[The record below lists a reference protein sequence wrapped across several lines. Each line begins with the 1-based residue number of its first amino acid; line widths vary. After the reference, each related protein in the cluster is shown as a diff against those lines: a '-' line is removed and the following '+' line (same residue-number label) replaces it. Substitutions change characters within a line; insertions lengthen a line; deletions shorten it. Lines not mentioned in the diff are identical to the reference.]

1 MNKSILIMLIV
12 LGLCVLALAQTDS
25 TQTQRDL
32 YVVATSHLDTQWRWT
47 IRNTIDEYIPAT
59 FRENMKLMDIYPDY
73 VFSFEGAIKYMFLK
87 EYYPDEFQKVKKYID
102 RGQWR
107 VAGSWVDAVDVNMPS
122 FESLVRQTLYG
133 NGFYKQEF
141 GKTSKDILLPD
152 CFGFGYAL
160 PSIARHCGL
169 ESFSTQKLT
178 WGSSVGV
185 PFDIGIWKG
194 VDGSTIAAALNPG
207 DYTGRIKGDLSRDT
221 TWLAQI
227 NRQGDSTGFYSA
239 YRYFGTG
246 DTGGPPESLSVDWLS
261 KSIKSNGPVKVHSI
275 GSDDLNSLL
284 ESHIVITD
292 PPAKTSHP
300 INLSIYNGELLMTRH
315 GAGCYTSQAAM
326 KRWNR
331 KNELLADATERA
343 CVIANQVAGAPYP
356 KEDIKREWIRFLYH
370 QFHDDLTGTSIP
382 EAYQFSWNDEI
393 IAQNRLSAMLEHAI
407 EATASVMDTR
417 AKGIPVVVFNPLSIE
432 REDVVELTI
441 PCMDTID
448 GKSRSFM
455 TFKVYDNTGY
465 EVPSSVVECNHLI
478 NKMKINFMAT
488 VPSVGYAVYDIRPS
502 KDPCKLQRWLSVSE
516 NSLENK
522 HYKVKVDE
530 AGQITS
536 IYDKAYDK
544 ELLSAPIALQFI
556 HDKPRQWPAWEIQ
569 YEDIIAPP
577 MTGKIKS
584 TAIEILETGPTRV
597 SLGITQKTDSS
608 IIHTVISLAA
618 GDAGNKIEFD
628 YSIDWYER
636 ETLLKAAFPFSTPND
651 SVTYDIGLGTI
662 KRGINTSKK
671 YEVPA
676 HQWADMTAAD
686 GSYSIAVMNDCK
698 YGWDHPDSATL
709 RLSLIHTPGV
719 FESWN
724 WVGDQKSQDNG
735 HHEFK
740 FAISGHK
747 GDWRDG
753 AVVWEAARFNQP
765 LMAFRTKKHE
775 GPIGKTYSFVEVHT
789 PPYKN
794 PERILWDIK
803 DNRESWEY
811 REKTI
816 EHKNRNPQIKITAM
830 KIAED
835 GDDIVLRLQE
845 QWGKTAPNIET
856 MFMPFRD
863 IEGGK
868 GELYGSE
875 EFKQDYEIKDSMGFP
890 GMLCTSFKEFQPKT
904 FDFKIESA
912 VTREYDP
919 QSSKMIGYQVKPS
932 KLNYLNIRL
941 PFTLDGISLDS
952 NRKDGDF
959 DGAGNTLSGDLLPD
973 TLHWLDIPYVFGPKA
988 DGQNNA
994 VACDGQTLT
1003 IPDGGFDKLYLLGSA
1018 VNGPTIGKFKI
1029 DSKEVMI
1036 PIQDYNQF
1044 IGQWNSRVISGEI
1057 REDIA
1062 DIAPGYIN
1070 REPIAWVGTHRHNA
1084 KSENEAYQFT
1094 YLYLIPLDL
1103 PSGAK
1108 TVTLPLNKNIRILAA
1123 TAVKSNTYETK
1134 TAQPLYDELQATLTD
1149 IQAPQKN
1156 FLDKTSAAL
1165 TCPIPGAEVRYTLD
1179 NSDPTKSSPLYL
1191 GPIEITKAATLK
1203 SRAFLDGVDDHYV
1216 TSVVFHQLFPHD
1228 AVAIKSLAP
1237 GLDCKYFEGEWAK
1250 VPDFDTIKAKQTSV
1264 ANTIN
1269 LPSIARNE
1277 DFGLTFDG
1285 YIAIPKDGLYTF
1297 NISSDDGSF
1306 LNISDSLVVDN
1317 DGLHGEGDM
1326 PGQIALKA
1334 GYHPIAVRM
1343 FQSKGGRAL
1352 DVAIEGPDM
1361 EYQKIPASMLFH
1373 KPKK

>member
-1 MNKSILIMLIV
+1 MNKTILIMLIV
-12 LGLCVLALAQTDS
+12 LGLCVLAVAQTDS

-87 EYYPDEFQKVKKYID
+87 EYYPEEFQKVKKYID

-185 PFDIGIWKG
+185 PFDIGIWQG
-194 VDGSTIAAALNPG
+194 VDGSAIVAALNPG

-227 NRQGDSTGFYSA
+227 NKQGDSNGLYTA

-246 DTGGPPESLSVDWLS
+246 DTGGSPESLSVDWLS
-261 KSIKSNGPVKVHSI
+261 KSIKSDGPIKVHST
-275 GSDDLNSLL
+275 GSDELAD
-284 ESHIVITD
+284 IVKSSRD
-292 PPAKTSHP
+292 NK
-300 INLSIYNGELLMTRH
+300 LKVYNGELLMTRH

-343 CVIANQVAGAPYP
+343 CVIANLVAGAPYP

-393 IAQNRLSAMLEHAI
+393 IAQNRLSAMLEHAVV
-407 EATASVMDTR
+407 ATASVMDTR
-417 AKGIPVVVFNPLSIE
+417 AKGIPVVVYNPLSIE
-432 REDVVELTI
+432 RQDVVEAEI
-441 PCMDTID
+441 HCKDIVD
-448 GKSRSFM
+448 GDSCSFM
-455 TFKVYDNTGY
+455 SFRVFDSGGK
-465 EVPSSVVECNHLI
+465 EVPSSIIYCDHLK
-478 NKMKINFMAT
+478 NRMKINFLAD
-488 VPSVGYAVYDIRPS
+488 VPSVGYAVYDIRLD
-502 KDPCKLQRWLSVSE
+502 KKLCEINTGLVVTDST
-516 NSLENK
+516 LENNR
-522 HYKVKVDE
+522 YFVMLNS
-530 AGQITS
+530 AGEITS
-536 IYDKAYDK
+536 IFDKDAK
-544 ELLSAPIALQFI
+544 RQLLSAPISLQFI

-608 IIHTVISLAA
+608 TIHTVISLAA
-618 GDAGNKIEFD
+618 EDAGDRIEFD

-676 HQWADMTAAD
+676 HQWADMTASD
-686 GSYSIAVMNDCK
+686 GSYGVAVMNDCK

-740 FAISGHK
+740 FAISSHK

-753 AVVWEAARFNQP
+753 GVVYQAAQLNQP
-765 LMAFRTKKHE
+765 LMAFRSAKHKGAFRE
-775 GPIGKTYSFVEVHT
+775 FSLVEL
-789 PPYKN
+789 KS
-794 PERILWDIK
+794 I
-803 DNRESWEY
+803 
-811 REKTI
+811 EKTSL
-816 EHKNRNPQIKITAM
+816 PAKISGL
-830 KIAED
+830 KIAEE
-835 GDDIVLRLQE
+835 GNAIVIRIQDL
-845 QWGKTAPNIET
+845 WGGARFNPEFPLDMIKFAFPIYSAEYINGAEIYKSEVDWNKVG
-856 MFMPFRD
+856 FSIP
-863 IEGGK
+863 
-868 GELYGSE
+868 LYC
-875 EFKQDYEIKDSMGFP
+875 Y
-890 GMLCTSFKEFQPKT
+890 TPKAY
-904 FDFKIESA
+904 KIELDS
-912 VTREYDP
+912 EN
-919 QSSKMIGYQVKPS
+919 
-932 KLNYLNIRL
+932 LNPINLKSLPIRL
-941 PFTLDGISLDS
+941 TYDLDGISSDS
-952 NRKDGDF
+952 NRIDGNF
-959 DGAGNTLSGDLLPD
+959 DGVGNSISAELLPH
-973 TLHWLDIPYVFGPKA
+973 TLYWLDIPYVFGPKA
-988 DGQNNA
+988 DGQNNV

-1029 DSKEVMI
+1029 DTKEVTI

-1084 KSENEAYQFT
+1084 KGENEAYQFT

-1108 TVTLPLNKNIRILAA
+1108 SITLPRNKNIRILAA
-1123 TAVKSNTYETK
+1123 TAVKRNTYETK
-1134 TAQPLYDELQATLTD
+1134 AAQPLYDELQATLTD

-1156 FLDKTSAAL
+1156 FLDSTSATI

-1179 NSDPTKSSPLYL
+1179 GSDPTPSSPLYL
-1191 GPIEITKAATLK
+1191 GPIAITKAATLK

-1216 TSVVFHQLFPHD
+1216 TSVMFHQLFPHD
-1228 AVAIKSLAP
+1228 AVAIKGLAP

-1306 LNISDSLVVDN
+1306 LYISDSLVVDN
-1317 DGLHGEGDM
+1317 DGLHGEGDI

-1352 DVAIEGPDM
+1352 DVSIEGPDM

-1373 KPKK
+1373 KAKK